1 MKRQVGLILLASLAL
16 SGCSAFGL
24 GPSPTTTYTDA
35 HGEDVTVD
43 WMNYPANA
51 GQNGEALLGR
61 PDQTALEP
69 EARAFIGNLQAAIA
83 AASGLEMTSEE
94 SEDDWFSDEH
104 WFPQQGNGYGGESM
118 LITVNCCESAT
129 DGVPRPAQWQA
140 VLDAASEVT
149 IAAGLGPLVLEQDSE
164 EMNIDTDWQKE
175 YRDRYCT
182 REGGECWLWN
192 ARVYDGVQWVDFTI
206 QDAAL
211 DATGVAA
218 TWAENAD
225 GQFDNIRVSYGATV
239 VRSGKSEEYARA
251 MEPFLGLTLPAATT
265 SD

>member
-1 MKRQVGLILLASLAL
+1 
-16 SGCSAFGL
+16 
-24 GPSPTTTYTDA
+24 
-35 HGEDVTVD
+35 
-43 WMNYPANA
+43 
-51 GQNGEALLGR
+51 
-61 PDQTALEP
+61 
-69 EARAFIGNLQAAIA
+69 
-83 AASGLEMTSEE
+83 
-94 SEDDWFSDEH
+94 
-104 WFPQQGNGYGGESM
+104 M

-129 DGVPRPAQWQA
+129 DGVPRPAQWQT

-149 IAAGLGPLVLEQDSE
+149 VAAGLGPLVLEQDSE

-192 ARVYDGVQWVDFTI
+192 ARVYDGMQWVDFAI
-206 QDAAL
+206 QDALL
-211 DATGVAA
+211 DPTGAAA

-225 GQFDNIRVSYGATV
+225 GQYDNIRVSYGATV

-251 MEPFLGLTLPAATT
+251 IEPFLGLTLPAATT